1 MRIKKYIKFV
11 EAISG
16 TMDVGPFGPASPRQ
30 KLPVTMVSQDTDT
43 IYSDI
48 TGKIYTTND
57 YNDLYGEY
65 LKKHPHEPLE
75 GGFTK
80 ENLDKVL
87 AQD

>member
-1 MRIKKYIKFV
+1 MRIKKYNKFV

-16 TMDVGPFGPASPRQ
+16 TFDVMPMGPGMDRQ
-30 KLPVTMVSQDTDT
+30 KLGVTMTSKDTDC
-43 IYSDI
+43 IASDI

-57 YNDLYGEY
+57 YNDLYEEY
-65 LKKHPHEPLE
+65 LKKHPDKPLQ

-87 AQD
+87 ST